1 MKILITGGMGFVG
14 SNIANTLN
22 DKYDITVV
30 DDLSFG
36 SKKNLKRDV
45 FKLVI
50 DFNDLSQEFLDQ
62 FDVLVHC
69 ATANINFAITKPI
82 ETFKINAL
90 NTINLFSRFKGK
102 IVYTSTSSVYG
113 SSKTLPTKESEP
125 KNVYNAYD
133 QSKLIAEQY
142 LQLRGNYTTLRLS
155 NVYGKNQRPENT
167 YAGVVG
173 KFLFQAM
180 KRIPITVYGD
190 GKATRDYTY
199 VDDVVKAVDLCIE
212 QDAKN
217 KEYNVSGYNEF
228 SSKDL
233 VKEIVDAVGEPYN
246 VEHLK
251 NRPIDKISRR
261 LLDSTLIKEDM
272 GWEAEVDL
280 KDGLKKTY
288 KWVKKE
294 YTTTS

>member
-14 SNIANTLN
+14 SNIANILN

-228 SSKDL
+228 STNAL